1 MLSRS
6 ENGFTLIEL
15 LVVIAIIAVLTGLLL
30 PATRVA
36 REEARRTVCRT
47 NLHQIGI
54 AVLMYAE
61 RHNGIAPFEGN
72 MGNTIWDGQRRISVG
87 RAFPF
92 MGQNPDVFF
101 CPSQQAF
108 RPNDPVS
115 GKQNFDVPGRVC
127 RGNYVLR
134 GAKQFDPLTNGAV
147 QIDKHERKICVT
159 DLEAPE
165 VDMMRTA
172 HRDGINALR
181 LSGSVHWFDGESK
194 RAAESFQQYW
204 DRLDAK

>member
-1 MLSRS
+1 MPRCRS
-6 ENGFTLIEL
+6 SAFTIIEL
-15 LVVIAIIAVLTGLLL
+15 LIVIAIIAVLTGLLL
-30 PATRVA
+30 PAMSGA
-36 REEARRTVCRT
+36 REEARRTVCRA
-47 NLHQIGI
+47 NLHQIGV

-72 MGNTIWDGQRRISVG
+72 MGNTVWDGRRRVSVG
-87 RAFPF
+87 RAFPYL
-92 MGQNPDVFF
+92 GENPDAFF

-108 RPNDPVS
+108 RPNDPTS
-115 GKQNFDVPGRVC
+115 GRQNFDVPGRAC

-134 GAKQFDPLTNGAV
+134 GALQFGLAANGAV
-147 QIDKHERKICVT
+147 QIDKHERRICVT

-165 VDMMRTA
+165 VDAMRTA
-172 HRDGINALR
+172 HRDGLNALR

-194 RAAESFQQYW
+194 RAAESFQEYW